1 MHALKAR
8 VDHALGV
15 FIAAVFAVLVVCV
28 VWQVFSRYVLGS
40 PSTLTDEIAR
50 FLFMWI
56 GLIGAAYTLG
66 QRKHLAIDLLMHL
79 SGPVHARWLALLA
92 TALVGAFSAVV
103 LVYGGFTLMQ
113 KTLAT
118 GQLSPALRLPMGY
131 VYGAIP
137 FAGAM
142 MVLYCAEFAS
152 GILSGRIKPVET
164 EADLPSGNAAGGPLD

>member
-15 FIAAVFAVLVVCV
+15 FIAAVFAVLVACV
-28 VWQVFSRYVLGS
+28 VWQVFSRYVLNA
-40 PSTLTDEIAR
+40 PSTVTDELAR
-50 FLFMWI
+50 FLFMWV

-66 QRKHLAIDLLMHL
+66 QRKHLAIDVLLHL
-79 SGPVHARWLALLA
+79 SGPEKARWLALLV
-92 TALVGAFSAVV
+92 TLLVGLFSAVV
-103 LVYGGFTLMQ
+103 LIYGGATLMQ

-137 FAGAM
+137 FAGVM
-142 MVLYCAEFAS
+142 MVLYCLEFAA
-152 GILSGRIKPVET
+152 GLISGRILPIDADAET
-164 EADLPSGNAAGGPLD
+164 SAGGPLD